1 MTLEKMYLEMT
12 EELKKKSVMF
22 DGSFSFEGDNRI
34 VIKSN
39 SFTELKFVID
49 ERDDGYYTFL
59 TIIEWENP
67 VSIIRF
73 KYIEL
78 DIHYDIS
85 NSLLGVQ
92 LQDESGKG
100 VAAVSFV

>member
-39 SFTELKFVID
+39 SFPELKFVID
-49 ERDDGYYTFL
+49 EREDCYTFL
-59 TIIEWENP
+59 TIIGWENP

-73 KYIEL
+73 KHIEL
-78 DIHYDIS
+78 DIHYDVS

-92 LQDESGKG
+92 LHDESGKG